1 MEIDILSTSCNIH
14 AKNAFGISI
23 VAICGSI
30 PAKCL
35 PTESMGKCVRGTC
48 RCMKFPTDAEIQFQ
62 SKKLGPLIPV
72 RVRTVIRL

>member
-35 PTESMGKCVRGTC
+35 PKESMGNCVRGAC

-62 SKKLGPLIPV
+62 SKI
-72 RVRTVIRL
+72 